1 MNNSNLII
9 PKKLQ
14 GFWELMPKEQ
24 MLFSSILNTIED
36 VFKQNCFLPLDTP
49 VLEYSETLLAKSGGE
64 TDKEVYR
71 FTKGSTDM
79 CMRYDLT
86 VPLARFVS
94 MHQNELEFPFKRY
107 QIGKV
112 YRGERPQKGRFREFY
127 QCDADIIGNQQ
138 LSLVADAEC
147 ISLFEKC
154 FNALGLDVDIEV
166 SNRKLIAGFIEDINK
181 LDKSTELLIVLDKL
195 EKISV
200 DDSMQ
205 MLKELGLSSIES
217 EKIINLT
224 KTSGNIAEIEK
235 KLKNFCQNSVFL
247 EGLNELIET
256 ATYLDSMGAKNIKY
270 NLSIIRGHNY
280 YTGTVFEAFLKN
292 EKRIALGGGG
302 RFDNLCSF
310 FSNTKMPGVGMSIGV
325 TRLFDILLNEGVLKL
340 DDISEI
346 ECAVVP
352 FDETLNDGIKVMTA
366 FRQHGIKADCM
377 YENKSFKSKLK
388 EANRRNIK
396 YVVIVG
402 ENEVETKNYTLKNM
416 QTAQQ
421 ECLPIEK
428 IIDIIIENRKH

>member
-154 FNALGLDVDIEV
+154 FNALGLDVDIEI

-366 FRQHGIKADCM
+366 FRHHGIKADCM

>member
-154 FNALGLDVDIEV
+154 FNALGLDVDIEI

-346 ECAVVP
+346 ECAIVP

-366 FRQHGIKADCM
+366 FRQYGIKTDCM

-402 ENEVETKNYTLKNM
+402 ENEVETKNYTFKNM